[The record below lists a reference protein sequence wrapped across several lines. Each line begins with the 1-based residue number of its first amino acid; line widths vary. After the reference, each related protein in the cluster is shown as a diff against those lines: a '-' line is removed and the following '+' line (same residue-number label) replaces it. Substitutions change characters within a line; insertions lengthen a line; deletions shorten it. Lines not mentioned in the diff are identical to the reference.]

1 MVIARWLGPE
11 GQGLY
16 SLCMAA
22 SLVAA
27 LLVNC
32 GLGLSAVYFLGKKIF
47 SPSQI
52 ASVSLGFAAVMGSAG
67 FVVACLIVNLFKVP
81 GLTHVPV
88 GALMMAFVS
97 IPLYNLSDYYFYF
110 LIGSDRIKHF
120 NILSAGRNALQLLLA
135 VLLILVVGLRLNG
148 AILSWV
154 GSFAGTAAV
163 SYFIV
168 TRIAPA
174 RFALEPGVL
183 RASVSFGIKG
193 YLSRIASFLYYRIDM
208 FILSYFMGAAAVGQY
223 AIAVL
228 IAELLW
234 NVPSSLAPAVM
245 FKSASEDSRAR
256 DLLTASACRHTL
268 LICVIA
274 AGCVALLGRSIVKL
288 AFGSEYLTS
297 VTPLIV
303 LLPGTA
309 FLSLGGV
316 LANDFVGRGKQL
328 TNSFAAMMTLLI
340 NVPLNFLLIPVWGI
354 SGASAASTFAYCAG
368 TVVMLVEFLRI
379 TRMKPADVLI
389 PKVSDLKA
397 YVNLITRGNRS

>member
-1 MVIARWLGPE
+1 
-11 GQGLY
+11 
-16 SLCMAA
+16 MAA

-32 GLGLSAVYFLGKKIF
+32 GLGLSSVYFLGKKIF
-47 SPSQI
+47 SPGEI
-52 ASVSLGFAAVMGSAG
+52 ASVSLGFAATIGSIG
-67 FVVACLIVNLFKVP
+67 CIVASLIVYFFKVP
-81 GLTHVPV
+81 GLERVPL
-88 GALMMAFVS
+88 GTLILAFVF
-97 IPLYNLSDYYFYF
+97 IPFYNLSDYYFYF
-110 LIGSDRIKHF
+110 LIGFDRIKQF
-120 NILSAGRNALQLLLA
+120 NILSAARNALQLMLA
-135 VLLILVVGLRLNG
+135 ILLIVVGGLRLNG

-154 GSFAGTAAV
+154 GSFAGIALM
-163 SYFIV
+163 SYVVIDKL
-168 TRIAPA
+168 TPI
-174 RFALEPGVL
+174 RFGLKPEIL
-183 RASVSFGIKG
+183 KASVSFGIKG

-208 FILSYFMGAAAVGQY
+208 FILSYFMGAVAVGQY

-234 NVPSSLAPAVM
+234 NIPSSFAPVVM

-274 AGCVALLGRSIVKL
+274 AGCMALLGRPLVRL
-288 AFGSEYLTS
+288 AFGEEYLPS
-297 VTPLIV
+297 VLPLIV

-328 TNSFAAMMTLLI
+328 MNSFAAILTLCI

-354 SGASAASTFAYCAG
+354 SGASAASTFSYCAG
-368 TVVMLVEFLRI
+368 TAFMLVEFLRI
-379 TRMKPADVLI
+379 TGMKPAEVLL
-389 PKVSDLKA
+389 PRAGDLNA
-397 YVNLITRGNRS
+397 YRNLVRSYFEKH